1 MVHEGTGGEG
11 TQVNI
16 LTLTLCVCCVCG
28 VVGTVV
34 RTSNWIMPLT
44 SSSVLMERE
53 YIHTYVY
60 LI

>member
-1 MVHEGTGGEG
+1 MKALEEKEHKYI
-11 TQVNI
+11 NI
-16 LTLTLCVCCVCG
+16 IPVERAHFSLCVSG

-53 YIHTYVY
+53 YIHTYVD
-60 LI
+60 